1 MDFNQAA
8 KDWDTEKREKRAQI
22 VANEILKSISTNR
35 EYSVLEFGCGT
46 GLVSFN
52 LYQNFRSVS
61 LIDTSKGMIEKL
73 NNKILDK
80 NIVNMRA
87 FQIDINDAY
96 DEWLGKF
103 DLIYSSMALHHIKD
117 IESTLDKSLALL
129 KENGYLCIVDL
140 VEDDGSFHKLET
152 DFDGHNGF
160 NQSELINVLE
170 KVGFK
175 SINSHVFYT
184 DNKIIGDS
192 MVDYSL
198 FLMTGKKDTGV

>member
-175 SINSHVFYT
+175 GINSHVFYT